1 MLCKR
6 RQNYPVVEGALKQ
19 FPLKR
24 LRSLI
29 AANGMEDVK
38 NAMGQRV
45 LPLIDKKIVYKMA
58 YIWKLLSEE
67 DQRRCRTYRDK
78 VLIPIIAFF
87 FSWVEDQT
95 NRY

>member
-58 YIWKLLSEE
+58 YIFSRK
-67 DQRRCRTYRDK
+67 RTSAGVGRTETKY
-78 VLIPIIAFF
+78 
-87 FSWVEDQT
+87 
-95 NRY
+95 